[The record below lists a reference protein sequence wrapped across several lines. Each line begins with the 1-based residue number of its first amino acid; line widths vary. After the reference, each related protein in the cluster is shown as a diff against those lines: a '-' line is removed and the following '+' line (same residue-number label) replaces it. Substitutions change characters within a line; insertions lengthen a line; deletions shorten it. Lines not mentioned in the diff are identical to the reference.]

1 MSPQSYGMDLRLT
14 PEQEALR
21 QEVREWLAR
30 NLVDASKH
38 GTVAGREWQRRL
50 AEGGWGAPAWPVEH
64 GGRGAGPFESHLIGQ
79 ELAQA
84 GAPGSIAV
92 IGTGWAGPAII
103 AHGSEEQQRRFL
115 PPILNGAEIWCQ
127 LFSEPDAGSDL
138 AALRTRAERSAGAW
152 RVHGQKIWT
161 SYARESDYGILLA
174 RTDPESKR
182 QQGITCFAFPMQQAE
197 GRLEIRP
204 IRQMDGR
211 ATFNEVFFDGAEVPD
226 DHVIGEVGGGWAVA
240 ITTLM
245 NERTNL
251 STGLGT
257 LWGDG
262 PTLADLVSLARGT
275 ELTPMQRQ
283 KVANLH
289 IVSEAIRLTAYRM
302 LSTNGTA
309 ASVTKL
315 AADRWGQQVN
325 DLALELLGMDGLVM
339 DDRGWQ
345 RAFLFAPA
353 LTIGGGTT
361 EVQKNI
367 LAQRVLGLPRER

>member
-1 MSPQSYGMDLRLT
+1 VDLRLT
-14 PEQEALR
+14 AAEEALQR
-21 QEVREWLAR
+21 EVREWAR
-30 NLVDASKH
+30 ANLEPALKAGSI
-38 GTVAGREWQRRL
+38 AGREWQRRL

-64 GGRGAGPFESHLIGQ
+64 GGRGAGPFESHLIAQ
-79 ELAQA
+79 ELARA
-84 GAPGSIAV
+84 GAPGSVAV

-103 AHGSEEQQRRFL
+103 THGSEEMKRRFL
-115 PPILNGAEIWCQ
+115 PRILNGEEIWCQ

-138 AALRTRAERSAGAW
+138 AALRTRGERSGQGW
-152 RVHGQKIWT
+152 KVYGQKIWT
-161 SYARESDYGILLA
+161 SHAGESDYGILLA
-174 RTDPESKR
+174 RTDPESSR
-182 QQGITCFAFPMQQAE
+182 QRGISCFAFPMHGHGE
-197 GRLEIRP
+197 RLEIRP

-211 ATFNEVFFDGAEVPD
+211 ATFNEVFFDGAEIPPG
-226 DHVIGEVGGGWAVA
+226 HEIGEVGAGWAVA

-251 STGLGT
+251 STGMGT

-262 PTLADLVSLARGT
+262 PTLDDLFALARRSH
-275 ELTPMQRQ
+275 LTADQRQ
-283 KVANLH
+283 RVAQLH
-289 IVSEAIRLTAYRM
+289 VVSEAIKLTAYRM

-325 DLALELLGMDGLVM
+325 ELAVELLGMDGLVM
-339 DDRGWQ
+339 DQGGRPASDGWQ

-361 EVQKNI
+361 EVQRNI
-367 LAQRVLGLPRER
+367 LAQRVLGLPKDA

>member
-1 MSPQSYGMDLRLT
+1 VDLTLT
-14 PEQEALR
+14 AKQEALR
-21 QEVREWLAR
+21 REVREWAAA
-30 NLVDASKH
+30 NVDPGELV
-38 GTVAGREWQRRL
+38 GRGWQRRL
-50 AEGGWGAPAWPVEH
+50 AEGGWGASAWAVEH
-64 GGRGAGPFESHLIGQ
+64 GGRAAGPFECHLIAQ
-79 ELAQA
+79 ELALA

-103 AHGSEEQQRRFL
+103 AHGTAAQKQRFL
-115 PPILNGAEIWCQ
+115 PPILNGDEVWCQ
-127 LFSEPDAGSDL
+127 LFSEPNAGSDL
-138 AALRTRAERSAGAW
+138 AALSTRAVKKGDAW
-152 RVHGQKIWT
+152 RVSGQKIWT

-174 RTDPESKR
+174 RTDPDSKR
-182 QQGITCFAFPMQQAE
+182 QHGITCFAFPMHQRK
-197 GRLEIRP
+197 GLVEIRP

-211 ATFNEVFFDGAEVPD
+211 ASFNEVFLDEAEVPG
-226 DHVIGEVGGGWAVA
+226 DHVIGEAGGGWAVA

-262 PTLADLVSLARGT
+262 PTFADLLELARRSELNANQRQRLADL
-275 ELTPMQRQ
+275 
-283 KVANLH
+283 H
-289 IVSEAIRLTAYRM
+289 ITSEAIKLTAYRM
-302 LSTNGTA
+302 LATHGSA

-325 DLALELLGMDGLVM
+325 ELAVELLGMEGALA
-339 DDRGWQ
+339 DDQGGRSPSNPDFQ

-367 LAQRVLGLPRER
+367 LAQRVLGLPRGS

>member
-1 MSPQSYGMDLRLT
+1 VDLTLT
-14 PEQEALR
+14 AAEAAL
-21 QEVREWLAR
+21 QAEVRSWIAA
-30 NLVDASKH
+30 NLDPRFSA
-38 GTVAGREWQRRL
+38 GTLAGREWQRRL
-50 AEGGWGAPAWPVEH
+50 AEGGWGAPSWPVEH
-64 GGRGAGPFESHLIGQ
+64 GGRGAGPFENHLIAQ
-79 ELAQA
+79 ELARA
-84 GAPGSIAV
+84 GAPGSVAV

-103 AHGSEEQQRRFL
+103 AHGTPAQKERFL
-115 PPILNGAEIWCQ
+115 PKILTGEEIWCQ
-127 LFSEPDAGSDL
+127 LFSEPNAGSDL
-138 AALRTRAERSAGAW
+138 AGLATRAVLEEGVW
-152 RVHGQKIWT
+152 KIHGQKIWT

-174 RTDPESKR
+174 RTDPGSQR
-182 QQGITCFAFPMQQAE
+182 QHGITCFAFPMRQPA

-211 ATFNEVFFDGAEVPD
+211 ATFNEVFFDGAEVPG
-226 DHVIGEVGGGWAVA
+226 DHAIGEIGGGWAVA
-240 ITTLM
+240 ITTLLS
-245 NERTNL
+245 ERTNL

-262 PTLADLVSLARGT
+262 PTFADLLQLARRSDLNA
-275 ELTPMQRQ
+275 EQRQ
-283 KVANLH
+283 RVADLH
-289 IVSEAIRLTAYRM
+289 ITSEAIKLTAYRM

-325 DLALELLGMDGLVM
+325 ELAVELLGMAGLLA
-339 DDRGWQ
+339 DESGWQ

-367 LAQRVLGLPRER
+367 LAQRVLGLPRGS

>member
-1 MSPQSYGMDLRLT
+1 VDLRLT
-14 PEQEALR
+14 PEQEALQR
-21 QEVREWLAR
+21 EVREWAKA
-30 NLVDASKH
+30 NLEPSSRGSAL
-38 GTVAGREWQRRL
+38 AGREWQRRL

-64 GGRGAGPFESHLIGQ
+64 GGRGAGPFESHLIAQ
-79 ELAQA
+79 ELARA
-84 GAPGSIAV
+84 GAPGSVAV

-103 AHGSEEQQRRFL
+103 VHGSEEMKSRFL
-115 PPILNGAEIWCQ
+115 PPILTGEEIWCQ

-138 AALRTRAERSAGAW
+138 ASLRTRAERSGDGW
-152 RVHGQKIWT
+152 KVYGQKIWT
-161 SYARESDYGILLA
+161 SYALESDYGILLA
-174 RTDPESKR
+174 RTDAESKR
-182 QQGITCFAFPMQQAE
+182 QRGITCFAFPMDGHGE
-197 GRLEIRP
+197 RLEIRP

-211 ATFNEVFFDGAEVPD
+211 ATFNEVFFDGAEIPPGNE
-226 DHVIGEVGGGWAVA
+226 IGQVGEGWAVA

-251 STGLGT
+251 STGMGT

-262 PTLADLVSLARGT
+262 PTLEDLFSLARRS
-275 ELTPMQRQ
+275 ELNAEQRQ
-283 KVANLH
+283 RVAQLH
-289 IVSEAIRLTAYRM
+289 IVSEAIKLTAYRM

-325 DLALELLGMDGLVM
+325 ELAVELMGMDGLLV
-339 DDRGWQ
+339 DEDGWQ

-367 LAQRVLGLPRER
+367 LAQRVLGLPRET

>member
-1 MSPQSYGMDLRLT
+1 VDLKLS
-14 PEQEALR
+14 PEQEALQR
-21 QEVREWLAR
+21 EVREWAKA
-30 NLVDASKH
+30 NLDPALRA
-38 GTVAGREWQRRL
+38 GTLAGREWQRRL

-64 GGRGAGPFESHLIGQ
+64 GGRGAGPFEGHLIAR
-79 ELAQA
+79 ELALA
-84 GAPGSIAV
+84 GAPGSVAV

-103 AHGSEEQQRRFL
+103 AHGTEEQRRRFL
-115 PPILNGAEIWCQ
+115 PPILNGDEIWCQ

-138 AALRTRAERSAGAW
+138 AALRTRAERSGSGW
-152 RVHGQKIWT
+152 KIHGQKTWT
-161 SYARESDYGILLA
+161 SYAREADHGILLA

-182 QQGITCFAFPMQQAE
+182 QKGITCFAFPMHGHGE
-197 GRLEIRP
+197 RLEIRP

-211 ATFNEVFFDGAEVPD
+211 ATFNEVFFEGAEIPAG
-226 DHVIGEVGGGWAVA
+226 HEIGEVGSGWSVA

-245 NERTNL
+245 NERTSL
-251 STGLGT
+251 STGMGT

-262 PTLADLVSLARGT
+262 PTLADLFALARRSHLNAG
-275 ELTPMQRQ
+275 QRQ
-283 KVANLH
+283 RVAELH
-289 IVSEAIRLTAYRM
+289 IISEAIKLTAYRM
-302 LSTNGTA
+302 LSTKGSA

-325 DLALELLGMDGLVM
+325 ELAVELLGMDGLLV
-339 DDRGWQ
+339 DDQGWS

-367 LAQRVLGLPRER
+367 LAQRVLGLPRES

>member
-1 MSPQSYGMDLRLT
+1 M
-14 PEQEALR
+14 
-21 QEVREWLAR
+21 
-30 NLVDASKH
+30 
-38 GTVAGREWQRRL
+38 
-50 AEGGWGAPAWPVEH
+50 
-64 GGRGAGPFESHLIGQ
+64 
-79 ELAQA
+79 
-84 GAPGSIAV
+84 
-92 IGTGWAGPAII
+92 
-103 AHGSEEQQRRFL
+103 
-115 PPILNGAEIWCQ
+115 
-127 LFSEPDAGSDL
+127 
-138 AALRTRAERSAGAW
+138 RTRAELTNGTW
-152 RVHGQKIWT
+152 KVHGQKIWT

-325 DLALELLGMDGLVM
+325 ELALELLGMDGLVM

>member
-1 MSPQSYGMDLRLT
+1 VDLRLT
-14 PEQEALR
+14 ADQEALQR
-21 QEVREWLAR
+21 EVREWAAANLAAGSAAR
-30 NLVDASKH
+30 AL
-38 GTVAGREWQRRL
+38 AGREWQRRL

-64 GGRGAGPFESHLIGQ
+64 GGRAAGPFENHLITQ
-79 ELAQA
+79 ELARA
-84 GAPGSIAV
+84 GAPGSVAV

-103 AHGSEEQQRRFL
+103 AHGSEGMKQRFL
-115 PPILNGAEIWCQ
+115 PRILDGEEIWCQ

-138 AALRTRAERSAGAW
+138 AALRTRAEPSGGGW

-161 SYARESDYGILLA
+161 SYAGESDYGILLA
-174 RTDPESKR
+174 RTESDSKR
-182 QQGITCFAFPMQQAE
+182 QRGITCFAFPMY
-197 GRLEIRP
+197 GHGNRLEIRP

-211 ATFNEVFFDGAEVPD
+211 ATFNEVFFEGAEIPD
-226 DHVIGEVGGGWAVA
+226 GHVIGEVGNGWAVA

-251 STGLGT
+251 STGMGT

-262 PTLADLVSLARGT
+262 PTLADLLTLARRT
-275 ELTPMQRQ
+275 ALTATQRQ
-283 KVANLH
+283 RVADLH
-289 IVSEAIRLTAYRM
+289 ITSEAIKLTAYRM
-302 LSTNGTA
+302 LSTSGSA

-325 DLALELLGMDGLVM
+325 ELALELLGMDGLVT
-339 DDRGWQ
+339 DDQGWQ

-367 LAQRVLGLPRER
+367 LAQRVLGLPRDA

>member
-1 MSPQSYGMDLRLT
+1 LDLTLT
-14 PEQEALR
+14 AEQETLQR
-21 QEVREWLAR
+21 EVREWAAANLDAR
-30 NLVDASKH
+30 D
-38 GTVAGREWQRRL
+38 GTGMVVGREWQRRL

-64 GGRGAGPFESHLIGQ
+64 GGRAAGPFESHLIAQ
-79 ELAQA
+79 ELARA

-92 IGTGWAGPAII
+92 IGTGWAWPAII
-103 AHGSEEQQRRFL
+103 AHGTAAQKARFL
-115 PPILNGAEIWCQ
+115 PPILTGEEIWCQ
-127 LFSEPDAGSDL
+127 LFSEPNAGSDL
-138 AALRTRAERSAGAW
+138 AALSARADREGGGW
-152 RVHGQKIWT
+152 KIHGQKIWT
-161 SYARESDYGILLA
+161 SFARESDYGILLA
-174 RTDPESKR
+174 RTDLASQR
-182 QQGITCFAFPMQQAE
+182 QHGITCFALPMHQSE
-197 GRLEIRP
+197 GLLEIRP

-211 ATFNEVFFDGAEVPD
+211 ASFNEVFFNGAEVPD

-262 PTLADLVSLARGT
+262 PTFADLLELARRS
-275 ELTPMQRQ
+275 ELTATQRQ
-283 KVANLH
+283 RVADLH
-289 IVSEAIRLTAYRM
+289 IVSEAIKLTAFRM
-302 LSTNGTA
+302 LSTSGTA

-325 DLALELLGMDGLVM
+325 ELAVELLGMDGALM
-339 DDRGWQ
+339 DDGGFQ
-345 RAFLFAPA
+345 RAFLFAQA

-367 LAQRVLGLPRER
+367 LAQRVLGLPRSG

>member
-1 MSPQSYGMDLRLT
+1 MQR
-14 PEQEALR
+14 
-21 QEVREWLAR
+21 EVREWLAE
-30 NLVDASKH
+30 NLEDTSKR
-38 GTVAGREWQRRL
+38 GRLAGREWQRRL

-64 GGRGAGPFESHLIGQ
+64 GGRGAGPFENHLIGQ
-79 ELAQA
+79 ELSRA

-103 AHGSEEQQRRFL
+103 AHSSEEQKQRFL
-115 PPILNGAEIWCQ
+115 PPILNGDEIWCQ

-138 AALRTRAERSAGAW
+138 AALRTQAERTDGGW
-152 RVHGQKIWT
+152 KVKGQKIWT
-161 SYARESDYGILLA
+161 SYAKESDYGILLA
-174 RTDPESKR
+174 RTDPDSRR
-182 QQGITCFAFPMQQAE
+182 QDGITCFAFPMRQAA

-204 IRQMDGR
+204 IKQMDGR
-211 ATFNEVFFDGAEVPD
+211 ATFNEVFFNGADVPA

-251 STGLGT
+251 STGMGT

-262 PTLADLVSLARGT
+262 PTLADLLSLARRSD
-275 ELTPMQRQ
+275 LTPMQRQ
-283 KVANLH
+283 QVADLH
-289 IVSEAIRLTAYRM
+289 ILSEAIRLTAYRM
-302 LSTNGTA
+302 LSTSGVA

-315 AADRWGQQVN
+315 ASDRWGQRVN
-325 DLALELLGMDGLVM
+325 ELAVELLGMDGLVM

-367 LAQRVLGLPRER
+367 LAQRVLGLPRDR

>member
-1 MSPQSYGMDLRLT
+1 VDLTLT
-14 PEQEALR
+14 AEQEALQR
-21 QEVREWLAR
+21 EVREWAAA
-30 NLVDASKH
+30 NLDRSK
-38 GTVAGREWQRRL
+38 VAGALAGRNGQRRL

-64 GGRGAGPFESHLIGQ
+64 GGRAAGPFENHLIAQ
-79 ELAQA
+79 ELAAA
-84 GAPGSIAV
+84 GAPGSVAV

-103 AHGSEEQQRRFL
+103 AHGTAAQKERFL
-115 PPILNGAEIWCQ
+115 PKILSGDEIWCQ
-127 LFSEPDAGSDL
+127 LFSEPNAGSDL
-138 AALRTRAERSAGAW
+138 AALSTRAVREGGTW
-152 RVHGQKIWT
+152 KIHGQKIWT

-174 RTDPESKR
+174 RTDPVSQR
-182 QQGITCFAFPMQQAE
+182 QRGITCFAFPMHQPE
-197 GRLEIRP
+197 GLLEIRP

-211 ATFNEVFFDGAEVPD
+211 ATFNEVFFNGASVPD

-262 PTLADLVSLARGT
+262 PTFADLLELARRS
-275 ELTPMQRQ
+275 ELTAAQRQ
-283 KVANLH
+283 RVAALH
-289 IVSEAIRLTAYRM
+289 ITSEAIKLTAYRM
-302 LSTNGTA
+302 LSTNGSA

-325 DLALELLGMDGLVM
+325 ELAVELLGMEGAVM
-339 DDRGWQ
+339 HDEGFQ
-345 RAFLFAPA
+345 RAFLFAQA

-367 LAQRVLGLPRER
+367 LAQRVLGLPRT

>member
-1 MSPQSYGMDLRLT
+1 MDLRLT
-14 PEQEALR
+14 EDQKALQR
-21 QEVREWLAR
+21 EVREWAAAKLDPRLSAGSLA
-30 NLVDASKH
+30 S
-38 GTVAGREWQRRL
+38 REWQRRL
-50 AEGGWGAPAWPVEH
+50 AEGGWGAPGWPVEY
-64 GGRGAGPFESHLIGQ
+64 GGRGAGPFENHLIAQ
-79 ELAQA
+79 ELALA
-84 GAPGSIAV
+84 GAPGSVAV

-103 AHGSEEQQRRFL
+103 AHGTAGQKERFL
-115 PPILNGAEIWCQ
+115 PPILNGDEIWCQ
-127 LFSEPDAGSDL
+127 LFSEPNAGSDL
-138 AALRTRAERSAGAW
+138 AALSTRAVKEGSTW
-152 RVHGQKIWT
+152 KIHGQKTWT

-174 RTDPESKR
+174 RSDAGSQK
-182 QQGITCFAFPMQQAE
+182 QHGITCFAFPMRQSE

-211 ATFNEVFFDGAEVPD
+211 ATFNEVFFDAAEVPEEN
-226 DHVIGEVGGGWAVA
+226 VIGEVGGGWLVA

-262 PTLADLVSLARGT
+262 PTFADLLELARRR
-275 ELTPMQRQ
+275 ELTAGQRQ
-283 KVANLH
+283 RVADLH
-289 IVSEAIRLTAYRM
+289 IISEAIKLTAYRM

-325 DLALELLGMDGLVM
+325 ELAVELLGMDGALM
-339 DDRGWQ
+339 DDSSWQ
-345 RAFLFAPA
+345 RAFLFSPA

-367 LAQRVLGLPRER
+367 LAQRVLGLPRQ

>member
-1 MSPQSYGMDLRLT
+1 MDLRLT

-21 QEVREWLAR
+21 REVREWLAK
-30 NLVDASKH
+30 NLADRSKH
-38 GTVAGREWQRRL
+38 GALGAREWQGLL

-79 ELAQA
+79 ELSRA

-103 AHGSEEQQRRFL
+103 AHGSEEQKRRFL
-115 PPILNGAEIWCQ
+115 PRILNGEEIWCQ

-138 AALRTRAERSAGAW
+138 AALRTRAERSSGGW
-152 RVHGQKIWT
+152 LVHGQKIWT
-161 SYARESDYGILLA
+161 SYAREADYGILLA
-174 RTDPESKR
+174 RTDPDSKR
-182 QQGITCFAFPMQQAE
+182 QQGITCFAFPMHQGE

-204 IRQMDGR
+204 IQQMDGR
-211 ATFNEVFFDGAEVPD
+211 ATFNEVFFNGAEVPD

-262 PTLADLVSLARGT
+262 PTLADLVSLARRT
-275 ELTPMQRQ
+275 RLTPMQRQ
-283 KVANLH
+283 KVADLH
-289 IVSEAIRLTAYRM
+289 ITSEAIRLTAYRM

-325 DLALELLGMDGLVM
+325 ELAVELLGMDGLLA
-339 DDRGWQ
+339 DDSGWQ

-367 LAQRVLGLPRER
+367 LAQRVLGLPRQ

>member
-1 MSPQSYGMDLRLT
+1 VDLTLT
-14 PEQEALR
+14 AEQEALQR
-21 QEVREWLAR
+21 EVRDWLAA
-30 NLVDASKH
+30 NLDTRLKAGALAS
-38 GTVAGREWQRRL
+38 RDWQRRL

-64 GGRGAGPFESHLIGQ
+64 GGRAAGPFESHLIGQ
-79 ELAQA
+79 ELALA
-84 GAPGSIAV
+84 GAPGSVAV

-103 AHGSEEQQRRFL
+103 AHGTAAQKERFL
-115 PPILNGAEIWCQ
+115 PPILNGDEIWCQ
-127 LFSEPDAGSDL
+127 LFSEPNAGSDL
-138 AALRTRAERSAGAW
+138 AALSTRAVKDGAGW
-152 RVHGQKIWT
+152 TIHGQKTWT

-174 RTDPESKR
+174 RTDPASQK
-182 QQGITCFAFPMQQAE
+182 QHGITCFAFPMHQPA
-197 GRLEIRP
+197 GLLEIRP

-211 ATFNEVFFDGAEVPD
+211 ATFNEVFFNGAVVPE

-262 PTLADLVSLARGT
+262 PTFADLLELAHRS
-275 ELTPMQRQ
+275 ELTATQRQ
-283 KVANLH
+283 RVADLH
-289 IVSEAIRLTAYRM
+289 ITSEAIKLTAYRM

-325 DLALELLGMDGLVM
+325 ELAVELLGMEGALADDDGF
-339 DDRGWQ
+339 Q
-345 RAFLFAPA
+345 RAFLFAQA

-367 LAQRVLGLPRER
+367 LAQRVLGLPRPI